1 MFNIEELIQTCA
13 CNWRA
18 SCYHVTQSCNRDNAS
33 IPNYSSYSETH
44 FVLITSFALWKVLC
58 YQNSLINS
66 NRFLSH
72 NMRLP
77 SAQLA
82 KNHMYLFWQC
92 IFPRDKMLEK
102 LAFEPNFISSLFL
115 SDWETRRQ
123 LCTPL
128 SEAEPYV
135 CCKWERKAYIKQ
147 LKELKRQAQPGSDE
161 KFLPVRPNCHAC
173 RLLLTPY
180 LLAAA
185 VSVKNFWQWWC
196 DFLFLYLTY

>member
-44 FVLITSFALWKVLC
+44 FVLITCFALRKVLC

-66 NRFLSH
+66 NEFLSH

-77 SAQLA
+77 TALPA
-82 KNHMYLFWQC
+82 KRIRNLFWQC
-92 IFPRDKMLEK
+92 IFPRDKVLEK
-102 LAFEPNFISSLFL
+102 LTFEPNLIYFPFL
-115 SDWETRRQ
+115 SDLETRRQ

-147 LKELKRQAQPGSDE
+147 LKELYSKDRHSQAVTRNFCLWG
-161 KFLPVRPNCHAC
+161 LIVMHAVSF
-173 RLLLTPY
+173 LLLT
-180 LLAAA
+180 
-185 VSVKNFWQWWC
+185 
-196 DFLFLYLTY
+196 